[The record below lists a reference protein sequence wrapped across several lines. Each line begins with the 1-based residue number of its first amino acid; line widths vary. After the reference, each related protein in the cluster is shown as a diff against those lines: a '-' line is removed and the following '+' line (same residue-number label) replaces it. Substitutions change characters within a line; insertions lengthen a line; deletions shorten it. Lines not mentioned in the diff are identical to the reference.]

1 MNKIKTMIV
10 MFVMAVVLCA
20 CTPQPAPSQNSYI
33 VNFFDQEENLLA
45 SLVVKSG
52 EKIESPTAPEI
63 KGYEFVGWDQ
73 DITNI
78 TSDLNVH
85 PLYEVKKYSVKFLDH
100 DGKLLKEELVEHGKS
115 ATAPSD
121 PVREDY
127 LFTRWNRLFSKV
139 EEDMEITAIYRI
151 VNCTV
156 TFVDHDGTV
165 LKEEKVEVGQSATAP
180 KNPSREGYKFI
191 GWNTSLTNIR
201 NNLTITAQYEFLAT
215 SGTVTFYDGKTVLD
229 LSPSEYDF
237 GESFVLPIPEK
248 EGYAFVGWYLA
259 ERSLTEY
266 TEVTS
271 DMMGDLTFYARWV
284 ETERNIV
291 LPEAT
296 YHFTELKKNYN
307 SSTGVTTINPIMPS
321 GAPSG
326 VTNYDWSTSNSK
338 VATVSTYSSISAASN
353 GYCILTAKHK
363 TSDVTINC
371 VIKVTSEGISCST
384 VEEANNVELCNV
396 TFVGKDGEAIKEI
409 VCPKG
414 ETVIY
419 PAAPTYD
426 GYKFVGWSHPNT
438 NIQSDVVIE
447 ATYELGVNN
456 YAGKSFAIIGDSI
469 STFKNYIPSGF
480 ASFYPYPTADVN
492 DVNKTWWMQA
502 INKIGGTLF
511 SNNSYSGTC
520 VAPNTGNET
529 SSKARLE
536 HTLLSDQVPDVILIF
551 IGAND
556 CASKYV
562 DYSEFYRGYKM
573 MLDHLQIL
581 CPESELVLCTLPTSP
596 FYSDSERTKFNNGIR
611 EYAETYDLKLVEIEG
626 VSLAGHLVDSAHP
639 NTSGMTLV
647 AEAVVQGLLEENE
660 N

>member
-10 MFVMAVVLCA
+10 MFVMAVVLFA
-20 CTPQPAPSQNSYI
+20 CTPQPAQSQNSYI

-100 DGKLLKEELVEHGKS
+100 DGKL
-115 ATAPSD
+115 
-121 PVREDY
+121 
-127 LFTRWNRLFSKV
+127 
-139 EEDMEITAIYRI
+139 
-151 VNCTV
+151 
-156 TFVDHDGTV
+156 

-291 LPEAT
+291 LPDAT

-307 SSTGVTTINPIMPS
+307 SSTGVTTVNPVMPS

-396 TFVGKDGEAIKEI
+396 TFVGKDGETIKEI

-536 HTLLSDQVPDVILIF
+536 HTLLSDQAPDVILIF

-626 VSLAGHLVDSAHP
+626 VSLAGHLVDTAHP